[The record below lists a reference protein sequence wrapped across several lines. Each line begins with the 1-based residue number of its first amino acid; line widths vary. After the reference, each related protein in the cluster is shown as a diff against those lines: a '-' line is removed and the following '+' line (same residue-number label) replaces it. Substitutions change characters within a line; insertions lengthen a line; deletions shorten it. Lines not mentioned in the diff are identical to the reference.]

1 MRVTRILAVD
11 LGSGHVAC
19 GVFGVSATG
28 RLVLQ
33 RFAIEPQDADPAH
46 EARWSDHTAL
56 ALGAIAAREQL
67 SGPCALAVPG
77 HLALTKF
84 IKTPALDPAKRTQ
97 SLTFEASQHIPY
109 PLAEVVWDHVVIAD
123 DGFDLE
129 VMLAAAKF
137 DALETLC
144 AAADTA
150 GFSPERALPG
160 SLALRAAFRYSY
172 PDAPASALVINI
184 GARSTHLLFLDGER
198 FYIRTFPLAGNTVT
212 AAIAEELHIDF
223 AAADTL
229 KISVLS
235 GRSELPDTSPARAAV
250 HRAATGF
257 VGRLH
262 LELTRSILNHRR
274 QMGAPPPASIY
285 VTGGGSL
292 IAELP
297 STLAE
302 RLKLPVERYDPLRGV
317 EISADARAAG
327 AVSMA
332 HVMADLVGLA
342 APLVQPVADVT
353 LLPPAI
359 TGALAFRKRQP
370 LYLVAAVLAAAA
382 LVPPILYFHARTARA
397 EAQLAATEAQLRPL
411 RSVEAR
417 NNDHLAQIEVA
428 RKQVAALQGLV
439 ATKAN
444 WLDFLA
450 DVQARLAKV
459 GDVWL
464 ERIQLVSPPMADGVA
479 APVAPTA
486 EGAPAAPPAAP
497 PLKLTLAGRLLD
509 VANPVSNVSPESY
522 ERAKKLIASFTGSPF
537 VATVENEHFD
547 NTQPGL
553 LRFDFTLVVNP
564 ARPL

>member
-1 MRVTRILAVD
+1 MRATRILAVD
-11 LGSGHVAC
+11 LGAGHVAC
-19 GVFGVSATG
+19 GVFGISATG

-33 RFAIEPQDADPAH
+33 RFALEPQGSDPAH
-46 EARWSDHTAL
+46 EAGWTENTARALVAL
-56 ALGAIAAREQL
+56 ATREQL
-67 SGPCALAVPG
+67 GGACALAIPG

-84 IKTPALDPAKRTQ
+84 IKTPALDPAKRVQ

-109 PLAEVVWDHVVIAD
+109 PLADVVWDHVVIAD

-137 DALETLC
+137 DALESLC
-144 AAADTA
+144 AAADAA
-150 GFSPERALPG
+150 GFAPERATPG

-212 AAIAEELHIDF
+212 TSIAEELHIDF

-235 GRSELPDTSPARAAV
+235 GRSELPDNSPARAAV
-250 HRAATGF
+250 HRAATVF
-257 VGRLH
+257 ITRFH
-262 LELTRSILNHRR
+262 PELTRSILNHRR
-274 QMGAPPPASIY
+274 QTGAPAPAAVY

-292 IAELP
+292 IEELP
-297 STLAE
+297 ATLAE

-327 AVSMA
+327 AAS
-332 HVMADLVGLA
+332 HSQVMAELVGLA
-342 APLVQPVADVT
+342 VSLVQPVADAT

-370 LYLVAAVLAAAA
+370 LLLVAALLAAAA
-382 LVPPILYFHARTARA
+382 LVPPILYFHTRA
-397 EAQLAATEAQLRPL
+397 LRAGTQLAATDAQLRPL

-417 NNDHLAQIEVA
+417 NNDHLAQIEEA
-428 RKQVAALQGLV
+428 RKQVAALEGLV

-444 WLDFLA
+444 WLDFLS
-450 DVQARLAKV
+450 DVQTRLAKV

-464 ERIQLVSPPMADGVA
+464 ERIQLVQPPAPDAAVA
-479 APVAPTA
+479 PAPAVEAAAGAPVAA
-486 EGAPAAPPAAP
+486 I
-497 PLKLTLAGRLLD
+497 PLKLAITGRLLD

-522 ERAKKLIASFTGSPF
+522 ERVKKLIASFTGSPF
-537 VATVENEHFD
+537 VATVENERFD

-553 LRFDFTLVVNP
+553 LRFDFTLVVN
-564 ARPL
+564 ATRPL